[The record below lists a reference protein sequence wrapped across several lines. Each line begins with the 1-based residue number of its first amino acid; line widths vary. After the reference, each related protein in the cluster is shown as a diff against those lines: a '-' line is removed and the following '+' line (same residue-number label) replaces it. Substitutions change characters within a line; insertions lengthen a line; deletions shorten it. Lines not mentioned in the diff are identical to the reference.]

1 MQSSGERESRAQSAT
16 QIREAISEVLRGKEN
31 LPARRNKR

>member
-1 MQSSGERESRAQSAT
+1 MQSSGEQESRAKSVT
-16 QIREAISEVLRGKEN
+16 QIREAIKEVLPGKEN